1 MLIYKKKVGA
11 KMADKKETKKEV
23 TAKDKSLKDF
33 FTSKNIII
41 IITIFICLIIMGIF
55 IYNIQKNKE
64 TNELTKSYLLESGAV
79 SLEIKNLDE
88 VNQILTEAPTEYF
101 ILITYLNDEKNNE
114 LETGLKPIIDKYK
127 LNDSFYYLNIDNIK
141 DEDNY
146 LTRLNNTFNTD
157 KIKKVPIILYYKDGK
172 IVDTVSR
179 YDDNTINAS
188 DFQKLLDIYG
198 YEGQ

>member
-1 MLIYKKKVGA
+1 
-11 KMADKKETKKEV
+11 MADKKTTKKETKKEV
-23 TAKDKSLKDF
+23 TAKDKSFKDF

-41 IITIFICLIIMGIF
+41 IIAIFVWLIIIGIF
-55 IYNIQKNKE
+55 IYNIERNKE
-64 TNELTKSYLLESGAV
+64 TNELTKSYLLESGTV

-188 DFQKLLDIYG
+188 DFQRLLDIY
-198 YEGQ
+198 EIDQ

>member
-1 MLIYKKKVGA
+1 
-11 KMADKKETKKEV
+11 MADKKTTKKETKKEV
-23 TAKDKSLKDF
+23 TAKDKSFKDF

-41 IITIFICLIIMGIF
+41 IIAIFVWLIIIGIF
-55 IYNIQKNKE
+55 IYNIERNKE
-64 TNELTKSYLLESGAV
+64 TNELTKSYLLESGTV

-172 IVDTVSR
+172 IVDTVTR

-188 DFQKLLDIYG
+188 DFQRLLDIY
-198 YEGQ
+198 EIDQ

>member
-188 DFQKLLDIYG
+188 DFQKLLDIY
-198 YEGQ
+198 EIDQ

>member
-11 KMADKKETKKEV
+11 KKADKKDTKKEV

-41 IITIFICLIIMGIF
+41 IITIFICLIIIGIF
-55 IYNIQKNKE
+55 IFNIQKNKE

-157 KIKKVPIILYYKDGK
+157 KIKKVPIILYYRDGK

-188 DFQKLLDIYG
+188 DFQKLLDIY
-198 YEGQ
+198 EIDQ

>member
-1 MLIYKKKVGA
+1 MLIYIKKVGA

-41 IITIFICLIIMGIF
+41 IIAIFICLIIMGIF

-64 TNELTKSYLLESGAV
+64 TNELTKSYLLESGTV

-127 LNDSFYYLNIDNIK
+127 LNDSFYYLNIDSIK

-157 KIKKVPIILYYKDGK
+157 KIKKVPIILYYRDGK

-188 DFQKLLDIYG
+188 DFQKLLDIY
-198 YEGQ
+198 EIDH

>member
-41 IITIFICLIIMGIF
+41 IITIFICLIIIGIF

-157 KIKKVPIILYYKDGK
+157 KIKKVPIILYYRDGK

-188 DFQKLLDIYG
+188 DFQKLLDIY
-198 YEGQ
+198 EIDQ

>member
-1 MLIYKKKVGA
+1 
-11 KMADKKETKKEV
+11 MADKKTTKKETKKEV
-23 TAKDKSLKDF
+23 TAKDKSFKDF

-41 IITIFICLIIMGIF
+41 IIAIFVWLIIIGIF
-55 IYNIQKNKE
+55 IYNIEKNKE
-64 TNELTKSYLLESGAV
+64 TSELTKSYLLESGTV

-172 IVDTVSR
+172 IVDTVTR

-188 DFQKLLDIYG
+188 DFQRLLDIY
-198 YEGQ
+198 EIDQ

>member
-1 MLIYKKKVGA
+1 
-11 KMADKKETKKEV
+11 MADKKETKKEV

-64 TNELTKSYLLESGAV
+64 TNEFTKSYLLESGAV

-127 LNDSFYYLNIDNIK
+127 LNDSFYYLNIDSIK

-157 KIKKVPIILYYKDGK
+157 KIKKVPIILYYRDGK

-188 DFQKLLDIYG
+188 DFQKLLDIY
-198 YEGQ
+198 EIDH

>member
-41 IITIFICLIIMGIF
+41 IITIFICLIIIGIF
-55 IYNIQKNKE
+55 IFNIQKNKE

-157 KIKKVPIILYYKDGK
+157 KIKKVPIILYYRDGK

-188 DFQKLLDIYG
+188 DFQKLLDIY
-198 YEGQ
+198 EIDQ

>member
-11 KMADKKETKKEV
+11 KMADKKDTKKEV

-41 IITIFICLIIMGIF
+41 IITIFICLIIIGIF
-55 IYNIQKNKE
+55 IFNIQKNKE

-188 DFQKLLDIYG
+188 DFQKLLDIY
-198 YEGQ
+198 EIDQ

>member
-11 KMADKKETKKEV
+11 KMADKKDTKKEV

-127 LNDSFYYLNIDNIK
+127 LNDSFYYLNIDSIK

-157 KIKKVPIILYYKDGK
+157 KIKKVPIILYYRDGK

-188 DFQKLLDIYG
+188 DFQKLLDIY
-198 YEGQ
+198 EIDQ